1 MTDSS
6 SQSINKI
13 SQIDKEIHQTDKNKF
28 IDNMKSMMTSLS
40 QSTDEI
46 SETDRKISQIDKKEP
61 ANKFIENM
69 RSMTAS
75 LLQSIDEVSEIDR
88 KISYAALIENYQL
101 CNKDLN
107 RFSLLLRKG
116 AYPYEYMGCSEKI
129 KEESLPDKESFYSE
143 LNNEHVTDEDYEY
156 AHKVWSTFNIK
167 NLEEYHDSYV
177 QSDTALLADVFES
190 FKDKCIEIYDPDP
203 ADFLSAPGLAWQ
215 ACLKK
220 TGVELEL
227 LTDNDMLIMFE
238 EGIRGGKC
246 QAIYRYAKASNKYMK
261 NYDENKESSFLR
273 YDDANNLYGFAMCK
287 KLLADDFKLVNDL
300 SIFTEDFVKSYDEED
315 NIGYLF
321 VVDVEYPKN
330 LHKLHS
336 DLSFLPERMK
346 INKCTKL
353 VCNVQDKENY
363 PVHVLA
369 LKQTLNHGLK
379 LTKVHSVIEFRHE
392 EWLKPYI
399 DMNTELRKTA
409 KNHFEKDFFKL
420 MNNSDFRKTM
430 EWEI

>member
-1 MTDSS
+1 M
-6 SQSINKI
+6 
-13 SQIDKEIHQTDKNKF
+13 
-28 IDNMKSMMTSLS
+28 
-40 QSTDEI
+40 
-46 SETDRKISQIDKKEP
+46 
-61 ANKFIENM
+61 
-69 RSMTAS
+69 
-75 LLQSIDEVSEIDR
+75 QSIDEVSEIDR
-88 KISYAALIENYQL
+88 KISYAALIENFPNTYQL
-101 CNKDLN
+101 CNKDIN
-107 RFSLLLRKG
+107 KFALLLRKG
-116 AYPYEYMGCSEKI
+116 AYPYEYMDCWEKI
-129 KEESLPDKESFYSE
+129 KEESFPDKESFYSE

-156 AHKVWSTFNIK
+156 AQKVWSTFSIK
-167 NLEEYHDSYV
+167 NLEEYHDLYV

-227 LTDNDMLIMFE
+227 LADNDMLIMFE
-238 EGIRGGKC
+238 EGIRGEKC
-246 QAIYRYAKASNKYMK
+246 QAIYRYAKANNKYMK
-261 NYDENKESSFLR
+261 NYDENKESSFLI

-287 KLLADDFKLVNDL
+287 KLPVSDFKWVDDL
-300 SIFTEDFVKSYDEED
+300 SIFTEDFIKNYDEESD
-315 NIGYLF
+315 IGYLF

-363 PVHVLA
+363 PVYVLA